1 MNRKSC
7 LYFIG
12 FLVFLNHRFPITLEA
27 INISYTNR
35 NKSCLQPGRLLA
47 LDLGA
52 RRVGLAVSDELR
64 ITVRPLPTLHR
75 TNWKRFVRELVALC
89 TRFDARGLIL
99 GLPLRLNGVEG
110 DAAREAK
117 RVAHNL
123 ELSLGIPVY
132 LQDER
137 LTTHDA
143 IQNLRAAGVAEKLI
157 PEQVDSEAAAII
169 LRDFILSLAER

>member
-1 MNRKSC
+1 M
-7 LYFIG
+7 
-12 FLVFLNHRFPITLEA
+12 TLEA
-27 INISYTNR
+27 INISDTDCH
-35 NKSCLQPGRLLA
+35 KPCLPPGRLLA

-64 ITVRPLPTLHR
+64 ITVRPLPTLQR
-75 TNWKRFVRELVALC
+75 TNWKRFVRDVSALC
-89 TRFDARGLIL
+89 QRFDARGLIV
-99 GLPLRLNGVEG
+99 GLPLRLDGMEG

-137 LTTHDA
+137 LTTHAA
-143 IQNLRAAGVAEKLI
+143 IQNLRAAGVPEKLI
-157 PEQVDSEAAAII
+157 PEQVDSEAATII
-169 LRDFILSLAER
+169 LRDFISSLAER